1 MIFSSLFHSRMN
13 HLYGAPPHPASL
25 TRTRVQIGAMAAVD
39 SVGLFLR
46 WSFLDHAAHL
56 GAVAV
61 AYVLTAQG
69 GYQAVIDYQRKLVDQ
84 VYGGGGRR

>member
-1 MIFSSLFHSRMN
+1 MIFSLFHSRMN
-13 HLYGAPPHPASL
+13 HPYGTPPHPAPP
-25 TRTRVQIGAMAAVD
+25 TRTHVQIGAMAAVD